1 MVFRFH
7 SMHIVFLKNQLLVRM
22 RHQNVGRPGG
32 GVDGRDLGGEDGFVA
47 KYFGDALV
55 KPIQLD
61 VIC

>member
-1 MVFRFH
+1 
-7 SMHIVFLKNQLLVRM
+7 M